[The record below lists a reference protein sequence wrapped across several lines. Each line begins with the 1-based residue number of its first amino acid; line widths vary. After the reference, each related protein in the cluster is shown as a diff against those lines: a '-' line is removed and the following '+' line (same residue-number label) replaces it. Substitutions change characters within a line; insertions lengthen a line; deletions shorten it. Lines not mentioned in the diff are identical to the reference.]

1 MARWNLVI
9 ADDTD
14 RHVRSYLARTGGK
27 KGDLSRF
34 VDRAV
39 RQAIFW
45 ETVESVWER
54 NRHLSSEEVQ
64 RVADEAVAE
73 ARAEGTSMNQFV
85 AMAVAEKVSA
95 LKTAEFFA

>member
-1 MARWNLVI
+1 MSVRWSLVVSD
-9 ADDTD
+9 ATD
-14 RHVRSYLARTGGK
+14 RSLRSYLARTGGR

-54 NRHLSSEEVQ
+54 NRNLSAAEAQ
-64 RVADEAVAE
+64 ALADDAVAQ
-73 ARAEGTSMNQFV
+73 ARAD
-85 AMAVAEKVSA
+85 SA
-95 LKTAEFFA
+95 

>member
-1 MARWNLVI
+1 MTRWNLVI
-9 ADDTD
+9 ADETD

-45 ETVESVWER
+45 ETVESIWER
-54 NRHLSSEEVQ
+54 NRNLSGEGVQ
-64 RVADEAVAE
+64 LLADEAVAQ
-73 ARAEGTSMNQFV
+73 ARAYRS
-85 AMAVAEKVSA
+85 
-95 LKTAEFFA
+95 

>member
-1 MARWNLVI
+1 MYMCIYTQGHPKMTRWNLVI

-14 RHVRSYLARTGGK
+14 RHVRSYLAKTGGK

-54 NRHLSSEEVQ
+54 NGHLSSQEVQ
-64 RVADEAVAE
+64 RLADKAVAE
-73 ARAEGTSMNQFV
+73 ARADRS
-85 AMAVAEKVSA
+85 
-95 LKTAEFFA
+95 

>member
-9 ADDTD
+9 TDDTD

-45 ETVESVWER
+45 ETVESIWER
-54 NRHLSSEEVQ
+54 NRHLSNEAVELL
-64 RVADEAVAE
+64 ADEAVAQ
-73 ARAEGTSMNQFV
+73 ARADRT
-85 AMAVAEKVSA
+85 
-95 LKTAEFFA
+95 